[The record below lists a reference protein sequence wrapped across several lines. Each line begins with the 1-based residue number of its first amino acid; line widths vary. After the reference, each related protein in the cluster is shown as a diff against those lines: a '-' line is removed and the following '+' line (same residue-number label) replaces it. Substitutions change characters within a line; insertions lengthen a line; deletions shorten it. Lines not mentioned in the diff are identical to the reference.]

1 MDIVSIEKTYSP
13 QELALARLGDF
24 CSKLRLDMAL
34 EKRAQADLESALH
47 AAGLEFER
55 EKPLS
60 KRDIPDFLV
69 KVEGITV
76 ALELKTRA
84 QRKAIFR
91 QLERYSEHGM
101 VDCLL
106 LMTGTAM
113 GLPSTINGKP
123 AAVVSMGG
131 GWL

>member
-1 MDIVSIEKTYSP
+1 MNAEKTYSP
-13 QELALARLGDF
+13 QERALARLGDF
-24 CSKLRLDMAL
+24 CSRLRLDMAL
-34 EKRAQADLESALH
+34 EKRAQADLESALQ

-60 KRDIPDFLV
+60 KSDIPDFLV

-91 QLERYSEHGM
+91 QLERYAEHGS

-113 GLPSTINGKP
+113 GLPSAINGKP

>member
-1 MDIVSIEKTYSP
+1 MPMSVEKSYSP
-13 QELALARLGDF
+13 QERALARLGDF
-24 CSKLRLDMAL
+24 CSRLRLDMAL
-34 EKRAQADLESALH
+34 EKRAQADLETALQ

-55 EKPLS
+55 EKALS
-60 KRDIPDFLV
+60 KDDIPDFLV
-69 KVEGITV
+69 RVEGITV

-91 QLERYSEHGM
+91 QLERYAGHAV

-113 GLPSTINGKP
+113 GLPPTINGKP

>member
-1 MDIVSIEKTYSP
+1 LET
-13 QELALARLGDF
+13 F

-69 KVEGITV
+69 KVEGDHR
-76 ALELKTRA
+76 RA
-84 QRKAIFR
+84 GAKDQGAA
-91 QLERYSEHGM
+91 QSHLS
-101 VDCLL
+101 
-106 LMTGTAM
+106 TA
-113 GLPSTINGKP
+113 
-123 AAVVSMGG
+123 
-131 GWL
+131 